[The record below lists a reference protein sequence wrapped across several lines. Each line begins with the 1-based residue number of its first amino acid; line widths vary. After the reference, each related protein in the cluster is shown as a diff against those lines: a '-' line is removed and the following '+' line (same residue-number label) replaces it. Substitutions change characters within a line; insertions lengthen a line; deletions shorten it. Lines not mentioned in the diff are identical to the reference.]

1 MDNYATMQR
10 DEGKDKMFYILI
22 NVNGTNDFTGQ
33 LLNAMVWL

>member
-33 LLNAMVWL
+33 LLNTMVWL